1 MSSSTGRAIVDEAY
15 QTSFYHLVHAVSDL
29 NGDGI
34 NEILVQSRSSFTGD
48 TEDKVFV
55 MYGQQ

>member
-1 MSSSTGRAIVDEAY
+1 LSQKTGRAIVGEPDL
-15 QTSFYHLVHAVSDL
+15 TSFYHFVHAVSDL

-34 NEILVQSRSSFTGD
+34 NEILVQSKASSIGD

-55 MYGQQ
+55 VSGQ

>member
-1 MSSSTGRAIVDEAY
+1 MGEPDL
-15 QTSFYHLVHAVSDL
+15 TSFYHFVHSVSDL

-34 NEILVQSRSSFTGD
+34 NEILVQAKASSIGD

-55 MYGQQ
+55 VYGQ